1 MARSVVQ
8 VHPGPPSKSSVNKRL
23 FSLFTLSG
31 IPLKKPFC
39 QPFVNFSRADQIVTR
54 LTFAQGRLCGTEG
67 RKLVIAIDRLSL
79 YMLNIRVRI
88 PRISPQTLRVLERF
102 IEHPTAWRYGYELS
116 RETGL
121 KSGTLYPIL
130 MRLAKFSF
138 LETKWVTTED
148 GVPPRHTYRLT
159 PKGGELVRSLPGAV
173 SAAAKVRRPAFGGV
187 RA

>member
-1 MARSVVQ
+1 V
-8 VHPGPPSKSSVNKRL
+8 K
-23 FSLFTLSG
+23 
-31 IPLKKPFC
+31 
-39 QPFVNFSRADQIVTR
+39 
-54 LTFAQGRLCGTEG
+54 
-67 RKLVIAIDRLSL
+67 
-79 YMLNIRVRI
+79 I
-88 PRISPQTLRVLERF
+88 PRISPQTVRVLERF

-130 MRLAKFSF
+130 MRLAKFSL

-159 PKGGELVRSLPGAV
+159 PKGGELVRSLRVAA
-173 SAAAKVRRPAFGGV
+173 SAAVNVRRPAFSGG

>member
-1 MARSVVQ
+1 M
-8 VHPGPPSKSSVNKRL
+8 K
-23 FSLFTLSG
+23 
-31 IPLKKPFC
+31 
-39 QPFVNFSRADQIVTR
+39 
-54 LTFAQGRLCGTEG
+54 
-67 RKLVIAIDRLSL
+67 
-79 YMLNIRVRI
+79 I

-159 PKGGELVRSLPGAV
+159 PKGGELVRSLPGAA
-173 SAAAKVRRPAFGGV
+173 SATAKARRPAFSGG

>member
-1 MARSVVQ
+1 M
-8 VHPGPPSKSSVNKRL
+8 KS
-23 FSLFTLSG
+23 
-31 IPLKKPFC
+31 
-39 QPFVNFSRADQIVTR
+39 
-54 LTFAQGRLCGTEG
+54 
-67 RKLVIAIDRLSL
+67 
-79 YMLNIRVRI
+79 
-88 PRISPQTLRVLERF
+88 PRISAQTLRVLERF

-130 MRLAKFSF
+130 MRLAKFSL

-159 PKGGELVRSLPGAV
+159 PKGGELVRSLRVAA
-173 SAAAKVRRPAFGGV
+173 SAAVRVRRPAFSGG

>member
-1 MARSVVQ
+1 V
-8 VHPGPPSKSSVNKRL
+8 K
-23 FSLFTLSG
+23 
-31 IPLKKPFC
+31 
-39 QPFVNFSRADQIVTR
+39 
-54 LTFAQGRLCGTEG
+54 
-67 RKLVIAIDRLSL
+67 
-79 YMLNIRVRI
+79 I

-130 MRLAKFSF
+130 MRLARFSL

-159 PKGGELVRSLPGAV
+159 PKGGELVRSLPATA
-173 SAAAKVRRPAFGGV
+173 SAAAKVRRPAFSGG